1 MVFILVSEVEVVEI
15 TLVLVQM
22 SKIFP
27 VGIHLRPIDLKILP
41 VGTHLVLDL
50 GEVFLL
56 DAVEW
61 NVGASLRW
69 ENLRPILIHFLGF

>member
-22 SKIFP
+22 STNFP

-41 VGTHLVLDL
+41 VGTHLMLDL
-50 GEVFLL
+50 GDVFLL
-56 DAVEW
+56 DAV
-61 NVGASLRW
+61 GASL
-69 ENLRPILIHFLGF
+69 G

>member
-1 MVFILVSEVEVVEI
+1 MVFLLVSGVDIVEF

-56 DAVEW
+56 DAVE
-61 NVGASLRW
+61 
-69 ENLRPILIHFLGF
+69 